1 MFTVKHSHITLSDA
15 TATLALFDEGD
26 EVNYDVSFSVQNI
39 DGTAIV
45 YIGGSGVT
53 STDYGVKLSPGS
65 KIDFAKTPRYPGIY
79 AISNTN
85 NSKIAVMR
93 ISR

>member
-15 TATLALFDEGD
+15 TPALALFDDGD
-26 EVNYDVSFSVQNI
+26 EVHYEVSFSVQNI
-39 DGTAIV
+39 DGTAVV
-45 YIGGSGVT
+45 YIGGAGVS

-65 KIDFAKTPRYPGIY
+65 KIDFTRMPRYPGIY
-79 AISNTN
+79 AISSVN

-93 ISR
+93 TSR